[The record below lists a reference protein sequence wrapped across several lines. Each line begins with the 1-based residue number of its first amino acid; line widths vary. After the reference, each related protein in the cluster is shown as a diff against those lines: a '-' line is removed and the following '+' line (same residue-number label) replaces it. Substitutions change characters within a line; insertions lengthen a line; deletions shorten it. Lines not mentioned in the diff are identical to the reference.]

1 MATESE
7 SERSPHSFVSSPNKR
22 RKTLTLD
29 PPPSSPPPKSCKGK
43 SMIEDEPPAAE
54 LESER
59 CGICLSESGR
69 SVRGRIDSCDHYF
82 CFVCVM
88 EWSRVES
95 RCPLCKRRFSTIRR
109 PAKEGVFPSERL
121 LNVPVYHNFGNSTI
135 GPPDLYSEIQ
145 CSMCESKSDDSLL
158 LLCDLCDSA
167 AHTYCVG
174 LGATVPEG
182 DWFCQD
188 CTLLRDEHAKCEID
202 ANCDGTTSPQNSS
215 KMPSVEAR
223 VSIFDVVREPQIT
236 QRERPTTS
244 YSHGRQLKSPDVL
257 DEEVSVAD
265 NITGRDSVMQPIVDR
280 SPTLIGARTL
290 SHCRNVQS
298 RIQAL
303 RQNWNAF
310 RSGSLRFSSS
320 SVDGCK
326 VELSGRS
333 GQPHSSSCLSQQ
345 LTAQK
350 GSSCNRVPSKG
361 SRDIDKAWKMMDA
374 ARSIGRGIVR
384 TNPLGRDCERASI
397 AHQASQH
404 QQRKVNAQKE
414 GFNTSSMLLTT
425 SKQLGL
431 KDSGTIRSDK
441 HQQHCCL
448 VNEDCEYRFPMCKT
462 ENHKWVGMKGF
473 CCTLG
478 AFPTTSPGDHKL
490 PSSEV
495 QTSFHVGIDHG
506 NGGNLSREN
515 FLGDLSNASNGNDR
529 SACLNSPVRS
539 VPISSSAS
547 SSYSADAKVA
557 KRKSCADSKA
567 RKADNAKSEIQS
579 LVKLNL
585 KLLSGAQK
593 LEVDAFKEIARL
605 ATHSI
610 LAACGLERL
619 KPGVPSFQCSVC
631 CHVDGIQQVRRSKM
645 MRGSCR
651 ECFFVFV
658 KDVVNAI
665 MNEKID
671 VCGKVSC

>member
-1 MATESE
+1 M
-7 SERSPHSFVSSPNKR
+7 
-22 RKTLTLD
+22 
-29 PPPSSPPPKSCKGK
+29 
-43 SMIEDEPPAAE
+43 PAAE
-54 LESER
+54 LDSER
-59 CGICLSESGR
+59 CGICLSEGGR
-69 SVRGRIDSCDHYF
+69 SVRGRIDSCNHYF

-121 LNVPVYHNFGNSTI
+121 VNVPVRDQLQYDWLVRIWHVPGSSNRLWEAIACIGQDVDAVYHNFGNSTI
-135 GPPDLYSEIQ
+135 GPPDLYSDIQ

-215 KMPSVEAR
+215 KMPSVEAH
-223 VSIFDVVREPQIT
+223 VSIFDVVREPRIT

-265 NITGRDSVMQPIVDR
+265 NITGRDSVMQPIVEH
-280 SPTLIGARTL
+280 SPTLFGARTL
-290 SHCRNVQS
+290 SHCRN
-298 RIQAL
+298 L
-303 RQNWNAF
+303 M
-310 RSGSLRFSSS
+310 
-320 SVDGCK
+320 GCK
-326 VELSGRS
+326 VKLSGRS

-431 KDSGTIRSDK
+431 NDSGTIGSEK
-441 HQQHCCL
+441 HQQHCGL
-448 VNEDCEYRFPMCKT
+448 VKEDCEYRFPMCKK
-462 ENHKWVGMKGF
+462 ENHKWVGRKGF

-490 PSSEV
+490 PSSKV

-515 FLGDLSNASNGNDR
+515 FLGDLSNGNDR

-547 SSYSADAKVA
+547 SSYGAEAKVA
-557 KRKSCADSKA
+557 KRKNCADSKA
-567 RKADNAKSEIQS
+567 RRADNAKSEIQS
-579 LVKLNL
+579 LAYNSHCAIVFMVD
-585 KLLSGAQK
+585 LSGCA
-593 LEVDAFKEIARL
+593 LDLHASIIEVDAFKEIARL

-631 CHVDGIQQVRRSKM
+631 CHVDGIQQVRRSTM

-671 VCGKVSC
+671 VCGKVPC